1 MGMSGAATWIPRLVS
16 AATLVRL
23 GAANGA
29 CQQAAR
35 PDLRPHFPCIRG
47 LARGARVGECTG
59 FVSESV
65 TASTKIYSKEPV
77 WDPRRWLPT
86 TAEEVKAR
94 GWDYLDVI
102 IVSGDAYVDHPAFGT
117 AVIGRLLEAE
127 GLRVAI
133 LPQPNWRDDL
143 RDFKKLGAPRMF
155 FGVTAGC
162 MDSMVNR
169 YTAARKPRSEDAYTP
184 GGEIGFR
191 PDYATTVYCQI
202 LKKLFPETPIMVG
215 GIEASLRRVTHY
227 DYWSETLKPSILAES
242 GADLLV
248 YGMGELPLKE
258 AVRLLKRG
266 VPFSSLRT
274 IPQTAVLLP
283 PDAKAP
289 KNENWEDFTLHSHDE
304 CLNDRAL
311 YAKNFKDIETE
322 SNRVKARRLFQQVA
336 NRLLVVNPPFRT
348 MSEQQ
353 IDASFDLPYTR
364 LPHPKYRKRGPIPA
378 YEMIKH
384 SINMHRGCFGGCSFC
399 TISAHQGKFVAS
411 RSKESIL
418 REVESIK
425 QMPDFRGTISDLG
438 GPSANMYKMKGKQ
451 QWICDECVRPS
462 CIWPDVCR
470 NLDTDHTPLLEIYEA
485 VRNTEGVKHA
495 YVASGIRYDLFLHDK
510 GATPEV
516 KASHERYI
524 EELAAHHVPGRIKVA
539 PEHTSDHVLR
549 IMRKPTFK
557 LFHKFKEKFDQAAK
571 KAGKPDMPVVPY
583 FISSHPGS
591 RPEDMA
597 ELALQTKDLGFRLE
611 QVQDFT
617 PTPMTVATEIYATG
631 VHPYDAKPVEVA
643 RSPEEKQ
650 EQRSFFFWY
659 KPEMKAALR
668 ASMKRLGLDDMARRL
683 LDEKKETRDVT
694 PPPHI
699 TPCGMRVPKSAAS
712 GEKPASPCQSRGE
725 PHANRGPAPQLTKMP
740 KPPKRPKTDVDQL
753 LRDAGVQ
760 VGRPKQDGGSR

>member
-1 MGMSGAATWIPRLVS
+1 MSRVRCESQPAFGPGAPGPKS
-16 AATLVRL
+16 
-23 GAANGA
+23 GF
-29 CQQAAR
+29 AR
-35 PDLRPHFPCIRG
+35 RVKRPIVADHVTPTVPD
-47 LARGARVGECTG
+47 
-59 FVSESV
+59 
-65 TASTKIYSKEPV
+65 STKIYSKEPL
-77 WDPRRWLPT
+77 WDPGRWLPT
-86 TAEEVKAR
+86 TADEIKAR
-94 GWDYLDVI
+94 GWDYVDVI

-117 AVIGRLLEAE
+117 AVVGRLIERE

-143 RDFKKLGAPRMF
+143 RDFKKLGRPRMF
-155 FGVTAGC
+155 FGVTSGC

-169 YTAARKPRSEDAYTP
+169 YTAAKKPRSEDAYTP
-184 GGEIGFR
+184 GGEHGFR
-191 PDYATTVYCQI
+191 PDYATAVYSQI
-202 LKKLFPETPIMVG
+202 LKRLFPDVPVMIG

-227 DYWSETLKPSILAES
+227 DYWSDTLKPSILEES

-248 YGMGELPLKE
+248 YGMGELPLRE
-258 AVRLLKRG
+258 VIRLLKRG
-266 VPFSSLRT
+266 VPFASLRT

-283 PDAKAP
+283 SEVKVP
-289 KNENWEDFTLHSHDE
+289 KNENWDDFTLHSHEE
-304 CLNDRAL
+304 CGRDRAL

-322 SNRVKARRLFQQVA
+322 SNRVKARRLIQPVGTKT
-336 NRLLVVNPPFRT
+336 LVVNPPFPT
-348 MSEQQ
+348 MTEEQ
-353 IDASFDLPYTR
+353 IDSSFDLPYTR

-438 GPSANMYKMKGKQ
+438 GPSANMYKMKGKE

-470 NLDTDHTPLLEIYEA
+470 NLDTDHTALLDIYKS
-485 VRNTEGVKHA
+485 VRETEGVNHA
-495 YVASGIRYDLFLHDK
+495 FVTSGIRYDLFLHEK
-510 GATPEV
+510 GASPEA
-516 KASHERYI
+516 KASHERYVD
-524 EELAAHHVPGRIKVA
+524 ELAQHHVSGRLKVA

-549 IMRKPTFK
+549 VMRKPSFK
-557 LFHKFKEKFDQAAK
+557 LFYKFKEKFDRAAK
-571 KAGKPDMPVVPY
+571 NAGKEKTQIIPY

-597 ELALQTKDLGFRLE
+597 ELALKTKDLGFRLE

-631 VHPYDAKPVEVA
+631 VHPYNAEPVCVA
-643 RSPEEKQ
+643 RTPEEKQ

-659 KPEMKAALR
+659 KPEMKSALR
-668 ASMKRLGLDDMARRL
+668 KSMQRLGLGDLAARL
-683 LDEKKETRDVT
+683 LDGKQETVDVT

-699 TPCGMRVPKSAAS
+699 TPCGMQQPGARLAA
-712 GEKPASPCQSRGE
+712 ATAR
-725 PHANRGPAPQLTKMP
+725 
-740 KPPKRPKTDVDQL
+740 PKRAKAPSHLDDM
-753 LRDAGVQ
+753 LRDAGVTTREKR
-760 VGRPKQDGGSR
+760 GRKT

>member
-1 MGMSGAATWIPRLVS
+1 M
-16 AATLVRL
+16 
-23 GAANGA
+23 
-29 CQQAAR
+29 
-35 PDLRPHFPCIRG
+35 
-47 LARGARVGECTG
+47 
-59 FVSESV
+59 
-65 TASTKIYSKEPV
+65 YSREPV
-77 WDPRRWLPT
+77 WDPLRWLPT
-86 TAEEVKAR
+86 TADEMKAR
-94 GWDYLDVI
+94 GWDYVDVV

-143 RDFKKLGAPRMF
+143 RDFRKFGPPRLF

-169 YTAARKPRSEDAYTP
+169 YTAAKKLRSEDAYTP
-184 GGEIGFR
+184 GGEHGFR
-191 PDYATTVYCQI
+191 PDYATTVYSQI
-202 LKKLFPETPIMVG
+202 LKKLYPDVPVMIG
-215 GIEASLRRVTHY
+215 GIEASLRRVTHF
-227 DYWSETLKPSILAES
+227 DYWSDTLKPSILAES

-266 VPFSSLRT
+266 VPFSSLTT

-283 PDAKAP
+283 PGAAPP
-289 KNENWEDFTLHSHDE
+289 KNKNWDDHTLHSHEE
-304 CLNDRAL
+304 CARDRAR
-311 YAKNFKDIETE
+311 YSRNFKDIETE
-322 SNRVKARRLFQQVA
+322 SNRVKARRLFQQTGD
-336 NRLLVVNPPFRT
+336 RLLVVNPPFPT
-348 MSEQQ
+348 MTEEE
-353 IDASFDLPYTR
+353 IDAAFDLPYTR

-384 SINMHRGCFGGCSFC
+384 SVNMHRGCFGGCSFC

-411 RSKESIL
+411 RSKASIL

-470 NLDTDHTPLLEIYEA
+470 NLDTDHSPLLEIYEA

-495 YVASGIRYDLFLHDK
+495 YVASGIRYDLFLHEK
-510 GATPEV
+510 GATPEA
-516 KASHERYI
+516 KASHERYV

-549 IMRKPTFK
+549 VMRKPSFS
-557 LFHKFKEKFDQAAK
+557 LFYRFKEKFAAAAK
-571 KAGKPDMPVVPY
+571 RAGKPDTPVIPY

-597 ELALQTKDLGFRLE
+597 ELALKTKDLGFRLE

-631 VHPYDAKPVEVA
+631 VHPYDGQPVVCA
-643 RSPEEKQ
+643 HTPDEKQ

-668 ASMKRLGLDDMARRL
+668 KSMQRLGLDDMAARL
-683 LDEKKETRDVT
+683 LDEKKRTRDVT

-699 TPCGMRVPKSAAS
+699 TPCGMQAPGARLAAATARPKRAK
-712 GEKPASPCQSRGE
+712 KPARLDE
-725 PHANRGPAPQLTKMP
+725 M
-740 KPPKRPKTDVDQL
+740 
-753 LRDAGVQ
+753 LRAAGVKTAKD
-760 VGRPKQDGGSR
+760 RPPGM

>member
-1 MGMSGAATWIPRLVS
+1 MSTPTPPATKV
-16 AATLVRL
+16 
-23 GAANGA
+23 
-29 CQQAAR
+29 
-35 PDLRPHFPCIRG
+35 
-47 LARGARVGECTG
+47 
-59 FVSESV
+59 
-65 TASTKIYSKEPV
+65 YSREPV
-77 WDPRRWLPT
+77 WDPARWLPT
-86 TAEEVKAR
+86 TADEMRAR
-94 GWDYLDVI
+94 GWDAVDVV

-143 RDFKKLGAPRMF
+143 RDFRKFGAPRLF

-169 YTAARKPRSEDAYTP
+169 YTAAKKLRSEDAYTP
-184 GGEIGFR
+184 GGEHGFR
-191 PDYATTVYCQI
+191 PDYATTAYSRI
-202 LKKLFPETPIMVG
+202 LKQLYPDVPVMIG

-227 DYWSETLKPSILAES
+227 DYWSDTLKPSILAES

-248 YGMGELPLKE
+248 YGMGELPLQE
-258 AVRLLKRG
+258 VVRLLKRG
-266 VPFSSLRT
+266 VPFASLTT

-283 PDAKAP
+283 PGEAAP
-289 KNENWEDFTLHSHDE
+289 KNRNWDDFTLHSHEE
-304 CLNDRAL
+304 CGRDRGL
-311 YAKNFKDIETE
+311 YARNFKDIETE
-322 SNRVKARRLFQQVA
+322 SNRVKARRLLQPTGE
-336 NRLLVVNPPFRT
+336 RLLVVNPPFPT
-348 MSEQQ
+348 MTEGE

-411 RSKESIL
+411 RSKASIL

-438 GPSANMYKMKGKQ
+438 GPSANMYQMKGKE
-451 QWICDECVRPS
+451 QWICDECIRPS

-485 VRNTEGVKHA
+485 VRGTEGVKHA

-510 GATPEV
+510 GVTAEV
-516 KASHERYI
+516 RASHERYV

-549 IMRKPTFK
+549 VMRKPTFD
-557 LFHKFKEKFDQAAK
+557 LFYKFKEKFEAAAH
-571 KAGKPDMPVVPY
+571 KAGKPDMPVTPY

-597 ELALQTKDLGFRLE
+597 ELALKTKDLGFRLE

-631 VHPYDAKPVEVA
+631 VHPYDGKPVTCA
-643 RSPEEKQ
+643 HSPEEKQ

-668 ASMKRLGLDDMARRL
+668 ASMQRLGLGEMAKRL
-683 LDEKKETRDVT
+683 LDEKKPTRDVT
-694 PPPHI
+694 PAPHVA
-699 TPCGMRVPKSAAS
+699 PCGMQAPGARLAAATRRSGRPEKRVETRPAEAATS
-712 GEKPASPCQSRGE
+712 PSVKAVASIRAPAPRPIKKFFADPPAS
-725 PHANRGPAPQLTKMP
+725 
-740 KPPKRPKTDVDQL
+740 
-753 LRDAGVQ
+753 
-760 VGRPKQDGGSR
+760 